1 MTASEDAP
9 VTTPAAQT
17 SPQGKDVVDKSSPA
31 KAAANGE
38 KASDKHKEALNH
50 FVAGKRH
57 LLVKDLEPA
66 VTSLAL
72 ACELLSGEFG
82 EGAYECADA
91 YYYYGKAL
99 LEMAR
104 AEAGV
109 FGNAL
114 DGVPDGEDT
123 DNSQVEDPEKM
134 TEDERENVEKQV
146 GEALVENFDALEE
159 RRKKKD
165 STGGETEEDDEEEE
179 EAAAEGGEVAAKD
192 AEGAAATAAEGSG
205 EPAKEAA
212 GAVEN
217 GEAKDSEPEKAEAEK
232 AEGGE
237 AEKDK
242 EEVEGGEGEDKAAQE
257 AEDEE
262 DPSNLQLAWEMLELA
277 KVAYTNKESSCTADE
292 KKGVETKICETLLI
306 LGEVSLESENYEQA
320 VADMTDCLN
329 KRKVLHAEDSRR
341 IAETNYH
348 LGVALSHSNKFD
360 EAVAALQ
367 DAIAVLKKRIE
378 NLRNKSESVDE
389 SKADDAF
396 YTREG
401 EITELEA
408 LIPEIEEKIQDTKD
422 MKVQSASNQ
431 AEEAGFSKDTNGTEA
446 KPISTISIKRK
457 APDANSEE
465 NVSPKK
471 AHVENGN

>member
-9 VTTPAAQT
+9 MTTPAAQT
-17 SPQGKDVVDKSSPA
+17 SPQGKDVVEKSSPA
-31 KAAANGE
+31 KSAVNGE
-38 KASDKHKEALNH
+38 KVGDKHKEALNH

-123 DNSQVEDPEKM
+123 DNSQVEDPDKM

-179 EAAAEGGEVAAKD
+179 EAAAEGGEEAKD
-192 AEGAAATAAEGSG
+192 ADGATAAEGD
-205 EPAKEAA
+205 EAA
-212 GAVEN
+212 AKDADKAAAVA
-217 GEAKDSEPEKAEAEK
+217 AKDSEPEKAEAEPEK
-232 AEGGE
+232 KVEGAE

-277 KVAYTNKESSCTADE
+277 KVAYTNKESSCTAEE

-360 EAVAALQ
+360 EAVVALQ

-378 NLRNKSESVDE
+378 NLRNKTESVDE
-389 SKADDAF
+389 AKADDAF

-457 APDANSEE
+457 ATDGEE
-465 NVSPKK
+465 SASPKK
-471 AHVENGN
+471 ANVENGN

>member
-1 MTASEDAP
+1 MTASEELP
-9 VTTPAAQT
+9 VSTPAAQT
-17 SPQGKDVVDKSSPA
+17 SPQGKPAVDAKTSPS
-31 KAAANGE
+31 KPTENV
-38 KASDKHKEALNH
+38 DKHKEAMNQ

-57 LLVKDLEPA
+57 LLVKDLDAA

-72 ACELLSGEFG
+72 ACEMLSAEFG
-82 EGAYECADA
+82 ETGYECADA

-99 LEMAR
+99 LELAR

-114 DGVPDGEDT
+114 DGVPEGEDT

-134 TEDERENVEKQV
+134 TEEERDDVEKKV
-146 GEALVENFDALEE
+146 GEALDENFDALEE

-165 STGGETEEDDEEEE
+165 TTEEETEEEDESESSTPDSAAKEGETET
-179 EAAAEGGEVAAKD
+179 AAKD
-192 AEGAAATAAEGSG
+192 GEAEKTAA
-205 EPAKEAA
+205 EPAKEVEAEPTKPAA
-212 GAVEN
+212 
-217 GEAKDSEPEKAEAEK
+217 EAEPEKEA
-232 AEGGE
+232 GE
-237 AEKDK
+237 DK
-242 EEVEGGEGEDKAAQE
+242 EEVEGGEGEDKKAQE

-277 KVAYTNKESSCTADE
+277 KVAYTGKESSCSAEE
-292 KKGVETKICETLLI
+292 KKAIEAKICETLLL

-320 VADMTDCLN
+320 VTDMTDCLN

-341 IAETNYH
+341 IAETHYH
-348 LGVALSHSNKFD
+348 LGVALGHFNKFD
-360 EAVAALQ
+360 EAITSLQ
-367 DAIAVLKKRIE
+367 DAIAVLKKRME
-378 NLRNKSESVDE
+378 NLKNKCESVDE

-401 EITELEA
+401 EVTELES

-422 MKVQSASNQ
+422 MKEQNATNT
-431 AEEAGFSKDTNGTEA
+431 AEDAGFSNGTGDA

-457 APDANSEE
+457 AADGAET
-465 NVSPKK
+465 SPTKK